1 MSTPPVLSVLRGE
14 GLCKSYNR
22 RPVLRNV
29 TVEVKG
35 GEVVGLLGPNGAGK
49 TTTFS
54 IIVGIIRPDQGSVRY
69 NGEDITNL
77 PMHQRA
83 RRGVTYLPQEPSV
96 FRKLTVAENVMA
108 ILETLALT
116 AAERVDRLTHLLAEL
131 RISHLAD
138 RRAESLSGGERR
150 RVEITRALVL
160 SPSFMLLD
168 EPFAGIDPLSVID
181 IQEII
186 LQLRE
191 RQIGILITDHNA
203 QETLRICDRA
213 YLLTDGEIFHE
224 GSPADLAANDRVR
237 QVYLGERFSLAR
249 LR

>member
-54 IIVGIIRPDQGSVRY
+54 IIVGIIRPDQGRVRY
-69 NGEDITNL
+69 DGEDITNL

-191 RQIGILITDHNA
+191 RQIGILLTDHNA

>member
-1 MSTPPVLSVLRGE
+1 VSTPPVLPVLRGE
-14 GLCKSYNR
+14 GLHKSYNR

-69 NGEDITNL
+69 KGEDITNL

-83 RRGVTYLPQEPSV
+83 RKGVTYLPQEPSV

-108 ILETLALT
+108 ILETLSLS
-116 AAERVDRLTHLLAEL
+116 AAERADRLTHLLAEL
-131 RISHLAD
+131 HINHLAD

-191 RQIGILITDHNA
+191 RKIGILITDHNA

-224 GSPADLAANDRVR
+224 GSPAELAANDRVR
-237 QVYLGERFSLAR
+237 QVYLGERFRLAGSR
-249 LR
+249 

>member
-14 GLCKSYNR
+14 GLWKSYNR

-191 RQIGILITDHNA
+191 RQIGILLTDHNA

-224 GSPADLAANDRVR
+224 GSPTDLAANDRVR